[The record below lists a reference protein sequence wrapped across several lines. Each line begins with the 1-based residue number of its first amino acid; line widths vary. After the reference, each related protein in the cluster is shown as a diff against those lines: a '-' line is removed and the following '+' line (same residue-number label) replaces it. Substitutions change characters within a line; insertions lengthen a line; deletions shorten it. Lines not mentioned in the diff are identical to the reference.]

1 MSKKD
6 LIATELAEFRASSA
20 KLADA
25 ASIVSRLGANQD
37 FTKSLD
43 SFVKNMTLES
53 HHRFI
58 HEDLARY
65 IRKLIYKKLEAR
77 LNIKEKPNARFKQ
90 IEELITTL
98 HNHVIVH
105 NRMINAQLKAG
116 YDVLSTEPTY
126 GFIGADLSYL
136 LNPAT
141 AEKYKKV
148 IDECK
153 SEQLQLANNGIP
165 LLYTMNI
172 GLQRFVDKK
181 RTTLE
186 TIKYL
191 AYYAFKFNFLNI
203 SQRYTNGFR
212 VSIDFKHD
220 RIIINTN
227 RADGKTFKKEAEIIP
242 IFTNNIMESIRITEQ
257 DIIEI
262 IEYDIDAN
270 YINKEKI

>member
-141 AEKYKKV
+141 AEKYKKF

-191 AYYAFKFNFLNI
+191 AYYVFKFNFLNI

-227 RADGKTFKKEAEIIP
+227 RADGKNFKKEAEIIP

>member
-98 HNHVIVH
+98 NNHVIVH

-141 AEKYKKV
+141 AEKYKKF

-191 AYYAFKFNFLNI
+191 AYYVFKFNFLNI

-227 RADGKTFKKEAEIIP
+227 RADGKNFKKEAEIIP

>member
-25 ASIVSRLGANQD
+25 ASIVSRLGGNED

-65 IRKLIYKKLEAR
+65 IRKLIYKKLESR

-98 HNHVIVH
+98 HSHVIVH
-105 NRMINAQLKAG
+105 NRMIKAQLKAG

-191 AYYAFKFNFLNI
+191 AYYVFKFNFLNI
-203 SQRYTNGFR
+203 SQ
-212 VSIDFKHD
+212 
-220 RIIINTN
+220 
-227 RADGKTFKKEAEIIP
+227 
-242 IFTNNIMESIRITEQ
+242 
-257 DIIEI
+257 
-262 IEYDIDAN
+262 
-270 YINKEKI
+270 

>member
-1 MSKKD
+1 
-6 LIATELAEFRASSA
+6 
-20 KLADA
+20 
-25 ASIVSRLGANQD
+25 
-37 FTKSLD
+37 
-43 SFVKNMTLES
+43 
-53 HHRFI
+53 
-58 HEDLARY
+58 
-65 IRKLIYKKLEAR
+65 
-77 LNIKEKPNARFKQ
+77 
-90 IEELITTL
+90 
-98 HNHVIVH
+98 
-105 NRMINAQLKAG
+105 LKAG

-191 AYYAFKFNFLNI
+191 AYYVFKFNFLNI